1 MLQPTTPLARPA
13 TGAHRAVANVNDD
26 YERWYM
32 EGTNNNRM
40 LLSIRSGILTEIGWA
55 LDRLCRLAQNDQF
68 FIRNIPGLL
77 DALFEWP
84 EWYLVQAGDSTSKS
98 RSLFCAPPDVE
109 RKRRFA
115 LDSLAI
121 LRNASLNESNA
132 GDISQHKKT
141 KPLVLA
147 SLFTLRATTDAD
159 SEFLLYCIELLHLVV
174 PGWVIPPRSQGAM
187 NPIPR
192 LLDMSANS
200 SNRSIIIGSLHAL
213 HIIFS
218 TPANSVHLTADSPA
232 LEASLRY
239 LPLLQDKPL
248 IDACVNYLY
257 THLSHP
263 PMAKAFLSH
272 PNLTSAL
279 KLLVNHILS
288 EQVLEEQSR
297 AVGPQL
303 VTTPLVA
310 SPVARPH
317 ELTQAE
323 IATLLTLQEPAR
335 CFEWMNM
342 MFTEKADGEMT
353 QVEFWT
359 QYRDRFSQLT
369 PGNTLPAADVI
380 KHVTAIFPQ
389 AQAMVVNIGTTQRF
403 VVRGVA
409 RRTDDVSAERLKCAW
424 GRVQCDAPPCASA
437 GALADHV
444 LEHVNAIE
452 EVEHEC
458 MWGLCPQTALSK
470 DALRRH
476 VLTHLP
482 ESQPTPL
489 HPEQGNTISLPSANF
504 PNPIPNPTTRPHPP
518 AGKDSIP
525 IKKVL
530 IDPPSSALT
539 SLLCVRV
546 LFRTANA
553 SVETAPK
560 RDADHFGFPGVV
572 EDEEEDVQEDT
583 TMDEREEQALE
594 RGKRAFMRVRGLLSE
609 VLIKQDTLQGWVT
622 EMVQASM

>member
-40 LLSIRSGILTEIGWA
+40 LLAIRSGIPTEIGWA

-68 FIRNIPGLL
+68 SVRNTPGLL

-84 EWYLVQAGDSTSKS
+84 EWYLVQAGDAATQS

-115 LDSLAI
+115 LDSMAI

-132 GDISQHKKT
+132 GDIAQHKKT

-147 SLFTLRATTDAD
+147 ALYTLRTNADAD

-174 PGWVIPPRSQGAM
+174 PGWVIPTRSQGAM

-192 LLDMSANS
+192 LMDMSANS

-218 TPANSVHLTADSPA
+218 TPANSIHLTADSSA

-239 LPLLQDKPL
+239 LPLLPDKPL

-257 THLSHP
+257 SHLSHP
-263 PMAKAFLSH
+263 AMAKAFLLH
-272 PNLTSAL
+272 PNLTAAL
-279 KLLVNHILS
+279 KLLVNQILS
-288 EQVLEEQSR
+288 EQVLEEQVR

-310 SPVARPH
+310 SPAPQPH

-323 IATLLTLQEPAR
+323 IDTLLGLQEPAR
-335 CFEWMNM
+335 CYEWMRM
-342 MFTEKADGEMT
+342 MFMEKGDGEMT
-353 QVEFWT
+353 QVDFWT
-359 QYRDRFSQLT
+359 LYRDRFTELT
-369 PGNTLPAADVI
+369 PGNILPAADVI
-380 KHVTAIFPQ
+380 KHVTGVFPQ
-389 AQAMVVNIGTTQRF
+389 AQAMVVHNGATQRF

-409 RRTDDVSAERLKCAW
+409 RRTDDVSTERLRCAW
-424 GRVQCDAPPCASA
+424 GRVPCDAPLFTST

-444 LEHVNAIE
+444 LEHINALE
-452 EVEHEC
+452 APEHEC
-458 MWGLCPQTALSK
+458 MWGLCPQTALPRDS
-470 DALRRH
+470 LRRH
-476 VLTHLP
+476 ALTHLP
-482 ESQPTPL
+482 EAQPIPL
-489 HPEQGNTISLPSANF
+489 HPEQGSTISLPSADY
-504 PNPIPNPTTRPHPP
+504 PNPIPNPTARPHPP
-518 AGKDSIP
+518 AGKDT
-525 IKKVL
+525 L
-530 IDPPSSALT
+530 IFKRALVDPPSSALT

-546 LFRTANA
+546 LYRTAHA
-553 SVETAPK
+553 SIETAPK

-572 EDEEEDVQEDT
+572 DDEEDEAQEEVT
-583 TMDEREEQALE
+583 TNEREEQALG
-594 RGKRAFMRVRGLLSE
+594 RGKRAFVRVRGLLSE
-609 VLIKQDTLQGWVT
+609 VLMKQESLQGWVT